1 MSHLEAYVTTTCA
14 AEMSGATES
23 YWRQR
28 CAAAPGFDPIPGAR
42 KFGRDWLIPL
52 AVVSAF
58 RRKPR
63 GRKRAEDSAAGV
75 EK

>member
-1 MSHLEAYVTTTCA
+1 MTHLEAYITTTRA
-14 AEMSGATES
+14 AELSGATES

-28 CAAAPGFDPIPGAR
+28 CAGAPGFDPIPGAR

-52 AVVSAF
+52 GIVWVF

-63 GRKRAEDSAAGV
+63 GRKPAAAEGHS
-75 EK
+75 